1 MVSDEL
7 ILAVIIDINQQPL
20 LEHCLWYLYPIQ
32 SPGIRT
38 LMKSQI
44 RPSGCCTYP
53 SLRRICQMPILPV
66 YNFIAG
72 P

>member
-20 LEHCLWYLYPIQ
+20 LERCLWYLHPIQ

-44 RPSGCCTYP
+44 RPSG
-53 SLRRICQMPILPV
+53 LL
-66 YNFIAG
+66 
-72 P
+72 